1 MDPISITEVIK
12 NSVKKLGIEHLKDKQ
27 REAIT
32 AFMEGGR
39 MSLFPSQLA
48 MENYSSMHYC
58 HMPLIQ

>member
-1 MDPISITEVIK
+1 MNPISITEAIK
-12 NSVKKLGIEHLKDKQ
+12 NSVEKLGIEHMKDKQ
-27 REAIT
+27 RGAVT

-48 MENYSSMHYC
+48 MENNSFMHYC